1 MNIENN
7 KIAVKLENISKSFLD
22 GKVKA
27 NQNINIEVIHNEV
40 HALIG
45 ENGAGKSTLMSIL
58 FGIYE
63 QDEGNI
69 YINGEKVKFQSAKD
83 AQKYR
88 IGMVHQHFKLVDNY
102 SVLQNVILGSEPVI
116 SKSFTFINKKQAIN
130 KLNELIKKY
139 SFNLNI
145 YDKVQN
151 LTVGQQQKV
160 EILKLL
166 YRDSDILIFDEPTA
180 VLSDD
185 EIKSFLEMIKDF
197 KKSGKTI
204 IIITHKLN
212 EIKEVADNCTV
223 IRHGKVVDKF
233 SIKDTSIEKMAEAM
247 VGRSLKNISNE
258 SSIDFENNE
267 TIVEIKNLPLALMS
281 NPSVK
286 FSKNKIIS
294 DLYAKIRISERI
306 NKVKEW
312 WYKLLVSMKFD
323 KLMYLKK
330 PEELDFSLPTINLKI
345 RAGEILAIAGVEGNG
360 QSQLVEY
367 VSGLRKSPEN
377 TIIYNTKD
385 SSFKSIKW
393 RYKFGGLSF
402 VPEDRHKHGLFLD
415 DSIMFNSVSNQMYD
429 KNYNTYG
436 FIATNSIK
444 NHALNVINEFD
455 VRGVGSIDDSVR
467 GLSGGNQQKLIIGRE
482 INKNS
487 KFIIFTQPTRG
498 LDVGAI
504 EYIHS
509 RILQAKEEGKAILL
523 VSYELDEIL
532 ALADT
537 IAVMSKNQI
546 VGIGSRKEMTRNK
559 IGLLMAHGS
568 SSNLNN
574 EDNKQGEAS

>member
-145 YDKVQN
+145 YDKIQN

-233 SIKDTSIEKMAEAM
+233 SIKDTSIEKMAAAM

-415 DSIMFNSVSNQMYD
+415 DSVMFNSVSNQMYD

-574 EDNKQGEAS
+574 EDNKQGEDS

>member
-1 MNIENN
+1 MNTENK

-27 NQNINIEVIHNEV
+27 NQNINIDVLHNEV

-69 YINGEKVKFQSAKD
+69 YINGEKVRFQSAKD
-83 AQKYR
+83 AQRYK

-116 SKSFTFINKKQAIN
+116 SKSFTFINKKQAI
-130 KLNELIKKY
+130 KKMNELIKKY
-139 SFNLNI
+139 NFNLNI

-185 EIKSFLEMIKDF
+185 EIKSFLDMIKDF
-197 KKSGKTI
+197 KSSGKTI

-233 SIKDTSIEKMAEAM
+233 LTKDTTIEKMAEAM
-247 VGRSLKNISNE
+247 VGRSLKNISNQ
-258 SSIDFENNE
+258 SSINFENNE

-306 NKVKEW
+306 NKIKEW
-312 WYKLLVSMKFD
+312 WYKLLVGMKFD
-323 KLMYLKK
+323 KFMYLKK
-330 PEELDFSLPTINLKI
+330 PEELDFTLPTINLKI

-377 TIIYNTKD
+377 AIVYNNKD

-415 DSIMFNSVSNQMYD
+415 DSVMFNSVSNQMYD
-429 KNYNTYG
+429 KSYNNYG

-559 IGLLMAHGS
+559 IGLLMAHGGS
-568 SSNLNN
+568 KNTDQ
-574 EDNKQGEAS
+574 DNKEGVVS

>member
-1 MNIENN
+1 MNTENK

-27 NQNINIEVIHNEV
+27 NQNINIDVLHNEV

-69 YINGEKVKFQSAKD
+69 YINGEKVRFQSAKD
-83 AQKYR
+83 AQRYK

-116 SKSFTFINKKQAIN
+116 SKSFTFINKKQAI
-130 KLNELIKKY
+130 KKMNELIKKY
-139 SFNLNI
+139 NFNLNI

-185 EIKSFLEMIKDF
+185 EIKSFLDMIKDF
-197 KKSGKTI
+197 KSSGKTI

-233 SIKDTSIEKMAEAM
+233 LTKDTTIEKMAEAM
-247 VGRSLKNISNE
+247 VGRSLKNISNQ
-258 SSIDFENNE
+258 SSINFENNE

-306 NKVKEW
+306 NKIKEW
-312 WYKLLVSMKFD
+312 WYKLLVGMKFD
-323 KLMYLKK
+323 KFMYLKK
-330 PEELDFSLPTINLKI
+330 PEELDFTLPTINLKI

-377 TIIYNTKD
+377 TIVYNNKD

-415 DSIMFNSVSNQMYD
+415 DSVMFNSVSNQMYD
-429 KNYNTYG
+429 KSYNNYG

-546 VGIGSRKEMTRNK
+546 VGIGPRKEMTRNK
-559 IGLLMAHGS
+559 IGLLMAHGGS
-568 SSNLNN
+568 KNTDQ
-574 EDNKQGEAS
+574 DNKEGVVS

>member
-415 DSIMFNSVSNQMYD
+415 DSVMFNSVSNQMYD
-429 KNYNTYG
+429 KKYNTYG

-509 RILQAKEEGKAILL
+509 RILQAKEQGKAILL

-574 EDNKQGEAS
+574 EDNKQGEVS

>member
-116 SKSFTFINKKQAIN
+116 SKSFTFINKKRAIN

-233 SIKDTSIEKMAEAM
+233 SIKDTSIDKMAEAM

-258 SSIDFENNE
+258 SSIDFENKE

-429 KNYNTYG
+429 KKYNTYG

-455 VRGVGSIDDSVR
+455 VRGVGSIDDNVR

-546 VGIGSRKEMTRNK
+546 IGIGSRKEMTRNK

>member
-27 NQNINIEVIHNEV
+27 NQNINIEVNHNEV

-116 SKSFTFINKKQAIN
+116 SKSFAFINKKQAIN

-415 DSIMFNSVSNQMYD
+415 DSVMFNSVSNQMYD

>member
-116 SKSFTFINKKQAIN
+116 SKSFAFINKKQAIN

-415 DSIMFNSVSNQMYD
+415 DSVMFNSVSNQMYD
-429 KNYNTYG
+429 KNYNAYG

-455 VRGVGSIDDSVR
+455 VRGVGSVDDSVR

-568 SSNLNN
+568 SSDLNN

>member
-116 SKSFTFINKKQAIN
+116 SKSFAFINKKQAIN

-415 DSIMFNSVSNQMYD
+415 DSVMFNSVSNQMYD

>member
-130 KLNELIKKY
+130 KINELIKKY

-415 DSIMFNSVSNQMYD
+415 DSVMFNSVSNQMYD
-429 KNYNTYG
+429 KKYNTYG

-455 VRGVGSIDDSVR
+455 VRGVGSVDDSVR

-509 RILQAKEEGKAILL
+509 RILQAKEQGKAILL

-574 EDNKQGEAS
+574 ENNKQGEAS

>member
-1 MNIENN
+1 MNTKNK

-27 NQNINIEVIHNEV
+27 NQNINIDVLHNEV

-69 YINGEKVKFQSAKD
+69 YINGEKVRFQSAKD
-83 AQKYR
+83 AQRYK

-116 SKSFTFINKKQAIN
+116 SKSFTFINKKQAIK

-139 SFNLNI
+139 NFNLNI

-185 EIKSFLEMIKDF
+185 EIKSFLDMIKDF
-197 KKSGKTI
+197 KSSGKTI

-233 SIKDTSIEKMAEAM
+233 LTKDTTIEKMAEAM
-247 VGRSLKNISNE
+247 VGRSLKNISNQ
-258 SSIDFENNE
+258 SSINFENNE

-306 NKVKEW
+306 NKIKEW
-312 WYKLLVSMKFD
+312 WYKLLVGMKFD
-323 KLMYLKK
+323 KFMYLKK
-330 PEELDFSLPTINLKI
+330 PEELDFTLPTINLKI

-377 TIIYNTKD
+377 TIVYNNKD

-415 DSIMFNSVSNQMYD
+415 DSVMFNSVSNQMYD
-429 KNYNTYG
+429 KSYNNYG

-546 VGIGSRKEMTRNK
+546 VGIGPRKEMTRNK
-559 IGLLMAHGS
+559 IGLLMAHGGS
-568 SSNLNN
+568 KNTDQ
-574 EDNKQGEAS
+574 DNKEGVVS

>member
-27 NQNINIEVIHNEV
+27 NQNINIEVNHNEV

-116 SKSFTFINKKQAIN
+116 SKSFAFINKKQAIN

-415 DSIMFNSVSNQMYD
+415 DSVMFNSVSNQMYD

-532 ALADT
+532 TLADT

>member
-27 NQNINIEVIHNEV
+27 NQNINIEVNHNEV

-116 SKSFTFINKKQAIN
+116 SKSFAFINKKQAIN

-139 SFNLNI
+139 SFSLNI

-185 EIKSFLEMIKDF
+185 EIKSFLEIIKDF

-415 DSIMFNSVSNQMYD
+415 DSVMFNSVSNQMYD